1 MYSWAGD
8 GKLCVQA
15 VLNTFGECFTIGGV
29 FIKEDLRATDGRILV
44 AVLMDA
50 DGQERLFPGN
60 DGDATLHILCFFVG
74 GVRIIES
81 VLRFP
86 GQNDMVA
93 CICKKLRQLFC
104 IDEVQYFFRA
114 SAASGHARVIA
125 AMSRIEDDRSFAV
138 ILRRLEEQIT
148 QTLEVIEK

>member
-15 VLNTFGECFTIGGV
+15 VLNTLGECFSSGGV
-29 FIKEDLRATDGRILV
+29 LIKEDLRAADRRILI
-44 AVLMDA
+44 AVLVDA

-60 DGDATLHILCFFVG
+60 DGDAALHILCLFVG

-81 VLRFP
+81 VLCLP
-86 GQNDMVA
+86 GQNDTVA
-93 CICKKLRQLFC
+93 GICKKLRQLFC
-104 IDEVQYFFRA
+104 IDEVQCFFRD
-114 SAASGHARVIA
+114 SAVSGHSRVIA

-138 ILRRLEEQIT
+138 VLRRYGSQ
-148 QTLEVIEK
+148 